1 MSESQNEPAPV
12 GPAPLNQASIDRRAW
27 PAARQWRVTVLGV
40 VAVAVHVLAIWLG
53 NRALGSHEQPQGPP
67 PSPRG
72 TFRPTAQQLKTLTIA
87 PVGNHAFVSE
97 EMTEGKD
104 RSQCRPL
111 HPGLLPLL
119 RAGDAGELPGSETR

>member
-40 VAVAVHVLAIWLG
+40 VAVAVTVLAIWLG

-97 EMTEGKD
+97 EMTEGKIAVNAD
-104 RSQCRPL
+104 HSTPVFSPYSGRVTRVIA
-111 HPGLLPLL
+111 GL
-119 RAGDAGELPGSETR
+119 ETR